1 MPEPIP
7 DFSEEGERHDVVQY
21 PRHRCLHMQR
31 PSGWGGMRLPAGLSG
46 GAAGE
51 VPDGG
56 RRVSA

>member
-7 DFSEEGERHDVVQY
+7 DFSEEGERYDVVRH
-21 PRHRCLHMQR
+21 PRHRCLHTQR
-31 PSGWGGMRLPAGLSG
+31 PSGWGGMGLPAGLSG

-51 VPDGG
+51 DRDGG

>member
-1 MPEPIP
+1 MPEPTP

-31 PSGWGGMRLPAGLSG
+31 LSG
-46 GAAGE
+46 GAADE
-51 VPDGG
+51 LRDGG